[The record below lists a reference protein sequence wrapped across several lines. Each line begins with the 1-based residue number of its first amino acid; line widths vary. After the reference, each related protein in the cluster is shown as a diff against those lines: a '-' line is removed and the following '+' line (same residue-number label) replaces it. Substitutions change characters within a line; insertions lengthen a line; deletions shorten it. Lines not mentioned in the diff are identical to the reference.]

1 MAPKAWTTLAVA
13 GLIVAAV
20 LAPHRA
26 RAIEVKKD
34 LYNNSGP
41 AGPSASG
48 PAKENPIPK
57 AAAQQLSDT
66 IASESDSLRQRRERK
81 EIVGQAVR
89 RSRARKFQYLPTM
102 KGGHW
107 TVTAKLQAAEY
118 TPSKS
123 GEGKGKPTGKQKSLV
138 FNYRLDGSKWTEVEQ
153 PKWEDVDA
161 GGTAA
166 AAKNRS
172 FCDRLLWRG
181 KIGKTARTCTQLEL
195 KIGDLGGANEMC
207 RIVFAA
213 LLALT
218 VIGCSE
224 QLRL

>member
-1 MAPKAWTTLAVA
+1 MATKACTTLAVA
-13 GLIVAAV
+13 GLIVAGV
-20 LAPHRA
+20 ILASNGV

-66 IASESDSLRQRRERK
+66 IASESDSYLSDESEK
-81 EIVGQAVR
+81 KSSGKAYVDLEHA
-89 RSRARKFQYLPTM
+89 AFKYLPTM
-102 KGGHW
+102 KGGKW

-123 GEGKGKPTGKQKSLV
+123 GEGKGKPTGKQRSLV
-138 FNYRLDGSKWTEVEQ
+138 FNYRLDGSKWTEVEP

-161 GGTAA
+161 GAA
-166 AAKNRS
+166 ASAK
-172 FCDRLLWRG
+172 
-181 KIGKTARTCTQLEL
+181 K
-195 KIGDLGGANEMC
+195 
-207 RIVFAA
+207 
-213 LLALT
+213 
-218 VIGCSE
+218 
-224 QLRL
+224 

>member
-1 MAPKAWTTLAVA
+1 MALKACTTLAVA
-13 GLIVAAV
+13 GLIFAGAI
-20 LAPHRA
+20 LAPVSA

-66 IASESDSLRQRRERK
+66 IASESDSYLSDESEK
-81 EIVGQAVR
+81 KSSGKPYVDLEHA
-89 RSRARKFQYLPTM
+89 KFLYLPTM
-102 KGGHW
+102 KSGRW

-153 PKWEDVDA
+153 PKWEDVA
-161 GGTAA
+161 ATGTAA
-166 AAKNRS
+166 AK
-172 FCDRLLWRG
+172 
-181 KIGKTARTCTQLEL
+181 
-195 KIGDLGGANEMC
+195 
-207 RIVFAA
+207 
-213 LLALT
+213 
-218 VIGCSE
+218 
-224 QLRL
+224 